1 MLLLL
6 QKRNLLSVIAG
17 IKFAWN
23 IVSGDVISK
32 TTEGVLFQLFKTDKI
47 TTSIFTDLMEGSEG
61 TRHPSYF
68 KAKKKAYKPQERGF
82 PFDGSGLLRVKL
94 SIVQDSDQKEFK
106 REEDTTFISW

>member
-32 TTEGVLFQLFKTDKI
+32 TTKGVLFQLFKTNNV
-47 TTSIFTDLMEGSEG
+47 TTSRSNGGVWGAQAPLLFLNEKKPTNHRREDFVLTEVGYLEL
-61 TRHPSYF
+61 SY
-68 KAKKKAYKPQERGF
+68 
-82 PFDGSGLLRVKL
+82 L
-94 SIVQDSDQKEFK
+94 
-106 REEDTTFISW
+106 

>member
-61 TRHPSYF
+61 TGHPSYF
-68 KAKKKAYKPQERGF
+68 KAKKKPTNHRREDF
-82 PFDGSGLLRVKL
+82 LLTEVGYLEL
-94 SIVQDSDQKEFK
+94 SYL
-106 REEDTTFISW
+106 

>member
-1 MLLLL
+1 
-6 QKRNLLSVIAG
+6 
-17 IKFAWN
+17 
-23 IVSGDVISK
+23 
-32 TTEGVLFQLFKTDKI
+32 
-47 TTSIFTDLMEGSEG
+47 MEGSEG
-61 TRHPSYF
+61 PRHPSYF